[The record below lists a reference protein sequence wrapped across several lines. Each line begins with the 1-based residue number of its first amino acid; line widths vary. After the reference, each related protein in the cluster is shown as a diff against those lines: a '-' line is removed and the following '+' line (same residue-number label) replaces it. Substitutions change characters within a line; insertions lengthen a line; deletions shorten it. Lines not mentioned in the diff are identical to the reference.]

1 MNSMSTIQAQSKC
14 TAQSIEEELRLK
26 YLSSVCDL
34 QLSYAR
40 RRNTTDGATRLQQWI
55 RSTFQ
60 KDALAWAL
68 VHAKCVRMPSS
79 QAELMAMTKI
89 SRTSISEMIKH
100 CIAEG
105 WVEVFCDDTQVE
117 EDHLKHCKGTLK
129 YQAGEELLQLGL
141 SFVERHIQTTENTFM
156 NKNWDDLM
164 AIRRVRAAIR

>member
-1 MNSMSTIQAQSKC
+1 MNSMSIIQ
-14 TAQSIEEELRLK
+14 AQSIEEELRLK

-40 RRNTTDGATRLQQWI
+40 RRNTPEGATRLQQWI

-68 VHAKCVRMPSS
+68 VHAKCVRMPTS
-79 QAELMAMTKI
+79 QAELMEMTKI

-105 WVEVFCDDTQVE
+105 WVEIFCDNTQIE
-117 EDHLKHCKGTLK
+117 ADWIKHCKGTLK

-141 SFVERHIQTTENTFM
+141 SYVDRHIQTTEDTFM
-156 NKNWDDLM
+156 NENWGDLM

>member
-1 MNSMSTIQAQSKC
+1 MNSKSIIQ
-14 TAQSIEEELRLK
+14 TQSIEEDFRLK
-26 YLSSVCDL
+26 YLSSICDL

-40 RRNTTDGATRLQQWI
+40 RRNTPEGSTRLQQWI

-89 SRTSISEMIKH
+89 SRSSISEMIKH
-100 CIAEG
+100 CVAEG
-105 WVEVFCDDTQVE
+105 WVEIFCDDKQVKA
-117 EDHLKHCKGTLK
+117 DHIKHCKGTLK

-141 SFVERHIQTTENTFM
+141 SFVERHIQTTKDTFM
-156 NKNWDDLM
+156 NETWDDLM

>member
-1 MNSMSTIQAQSKC
+1 MNSMSIIQ
-14 TAQSIEEELRLK
+14 AQSIEEELRLR

-40 RRNTTDGATRLQQWI
+40 RRNTPEGSTRLQQWI

-60 KDALAWAL
+60 KDAFAWSL

-100 CIAEG
+100 CVAEG
-105 WVEVFCDDTQVE
+105 WAEVFCDDKEVE
-117 EDHLKHCKGTLK
+117 VDHIKHCKGTIK
-129 YQAGEELLQLGL
+129 YQAGGELLQLGL
-141 SFVERHIQTTENTFM
+141 SFVERHIQTTEDTFM
-156 NKNWDDLM
+156 NENWDDLM

>member
-1 MNSMSTIQAQSKC
+1 MNSMSITQAQN
-14 TAQSIEEELRLK
+14 IEEELRLK
-26 YLSSVCDL
+26 YLSSVCDM

-40 RRNTTDGATRLQQWI
+40 RRNTTDGATRLQQFI
-55 RSTFQ
+55 RSTTQ

-79 QAELMAMTKI
+79 QAELMVMTKI

-105 WVEVFCDDTQVE
+105 WVEIFCDDIKVE
-117 EDHLKHCKGTLK
+117 ADHIKHCKGTLK

-141 SFVERHIQTTENTFM
+141 SFVDRHIQTTEDTFM